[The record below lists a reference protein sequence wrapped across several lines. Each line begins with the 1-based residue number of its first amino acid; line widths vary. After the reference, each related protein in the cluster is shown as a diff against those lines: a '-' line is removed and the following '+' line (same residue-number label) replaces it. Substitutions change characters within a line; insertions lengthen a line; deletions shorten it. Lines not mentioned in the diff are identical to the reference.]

1 MGNIGPTEILLIALV
16 ALLLFGAG
24 RIADIGK
31 GLGQGIK
38 NFKQGLKEAEDI
50 DAERKAEKEAGPPPP
65 PAPKGDQGANA

>member
-1 MGNIGPTEILLIALV
+1 MGSIGPGELLIIALI

-38 NFKQGLKEAEDI
+38 NFKLGLKDDEELKKEAE
-50 DAERKAEKEAGPPPP
+50 AAKSAAKKEA
-65 PAPKGDQGANA
+65 

>member
-38 NFKQGLKEAEDI
+38 NFKQA
-50 DAERKAEKEAGPPPP
+50 
-65 PAPKGDQGANA
+65 

>member
-38 NFKQGLKEAEDI
+38 NFKQGLKEAGEI
-50 DAERKAEKEAGPPPP
+50 DAEKKPEPGLKDDKPVDVKPS
-65 PAPKGDQGANA
+65 